1 MKWVAVVFG
10 AVVVSTVLFL
20 FFENSEL
27 KEKITILE
35 IKLER
40 AERQGEQIKNDIS
53 IVKKIKN
60 DNAINDGD
68 IINRLRN
75 KGYLRD

>member
-1 MKWVAVVFG
+1 MKWVAVFG

-20 FFENSEL
+20 FFENSKL

-35 IKLER
+35 MKLEQT
-40 AERQGEQIKNDIS
+40 ERQGEQLKNDIS

>member
-60 DNAINDGD
+60 DNAISDGD